1 MRLTLKAVD
10 EAELRLTK
18 TIEMPEAKAESRAN
32 TTPIMNCP
40 FSESELRSIKT
51 NHLNH
56 GGLREMHRFLPKKPY
71 TPSNLHKL
79 FLSLFSGEC

>member
-56 GGLREMHRFLPKKPY
+56 GEYEKNGYIFAEKTLYTQQPSQIIPY
-71 TPSNLHKL
+71 L
-79 FLSLFSGEC
+79 FRGEC